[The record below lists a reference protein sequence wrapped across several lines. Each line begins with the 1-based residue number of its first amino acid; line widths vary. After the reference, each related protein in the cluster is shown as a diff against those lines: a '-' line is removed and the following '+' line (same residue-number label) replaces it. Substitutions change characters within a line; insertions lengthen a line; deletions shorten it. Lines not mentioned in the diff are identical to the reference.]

1 MSDRV
6 VVGHLPDCDLHTM
19 IRKVPGIPARYD
31 ARVPGGTAWANLCEE
46 CFVRVG
52 ARLGTGFGQRLMLE
66 GEKWS
71 PSDIVSPEREE
82 EP

>member
-6 VVGHLPDCDLHTM
+6 TVGHLPDCDLHTM
-19 IRKVPGIPARYD
+19 VHKQPGIPARYD
-31 ARVPGGTAWANLCEE
+31 ARVPGGTSWAYLCEE
-46 CFVRVG
+46 CFTRVG

-71 PSDIVSPEREE
+71 PSDTVSHG
-82 EP
+82 

>member
-6 VVGHLPDCDLHTM
+6 VVSYLPDCDLHTL

-31 ARVPGGTAWANLCEE
+31 ARVPGGTSWANLCED

-52 ARLGTGFGQRLMLE
+52 ARLGTGFGQRIMLE
-66 GEKWS
+66 GETWS
-71 PSDIVSPEREE
+71 PSDIVSRKKEGEQ
-82 EP
+82 